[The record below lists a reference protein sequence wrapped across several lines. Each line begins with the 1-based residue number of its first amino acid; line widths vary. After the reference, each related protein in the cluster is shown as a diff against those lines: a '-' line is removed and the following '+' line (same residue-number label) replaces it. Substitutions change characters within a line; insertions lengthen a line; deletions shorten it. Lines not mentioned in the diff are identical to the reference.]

1 MTIRTTANTASPL
14 SLDALSARMQ
24 RLDAIPSVPA
34 ILLPLLRYLDVP
46 VDEVN
51 VAKIVELISH
61 DKSLA
66 AQCLHM
72 ANSPLFGR
80 WNNID
85 SVRAAVAALG
95 IMRVRDIAASC
106 CMLKLLPD
114 NPPCIDPRTFWEHS
128 LGVALISRRLARRIG
143 FRDPEKAYLAGLLHD
158 LGIVANLLLIPE
170 EFEAAA
176 QHALAATIP
185 FDRAEAALIG
195 FNHGVTGSLLATR
208 WQLTPDLAE
217 VIRRHHDV
225 DNAAL
230 YRGLVALVHISDL
243 ICRGCG
249 LGYGYQERPAPE
261 ATSTSA
267 WQVLSEE
274 CPSLRTFGAG
284 QFISEIDVYVGE
296 VRRLVSVLF
305 RLDP

>member
-1 MTIRTTANTASPL
+1 MPAKTTSPI
-14 SLDALSARMQ
+14 SLDELTARMQ

-51 VAKIVELISH
+51 VVKIVELISH

-80 WNNID
+80 WHNID

-95 IMRVRDIAASC
+95 IMRVRDIATSC
-106 CMLKLLPD
+106 CMLKLLPED
-114 NPPCIDPRTFWEHS
+114 RPCIDPRIFWEHS
-128 LGVALISRRLARRIG
+128 LGVALVSRRLARRIG

-170 EFEAAA
+170 EFQTAA
-176 QHALAATIP
+176 QQGFGRKIAL
-185 FDRAEAALIG
+185 DQAESALIG
-195 FNHGVTGSLLATR
+195 FNHSVTGSLLATR
-208 WQLTPDLAE
+208 WQLAPDLAE

-225 DNAAL
+225 TNASL
-230 YRGLVALVHISDL
+230 YRGLVALVHVADL

-249 LGYGYQERPAPE
+249 LGYGYEEQPSSDPV
-261 ATSTSA
+261 STSA
-267 WQVLSEE
+267 WRVLSEE
-274 CPSLRTFGAG
+274 CPSVRTFGTG
-284 QFISEIDVYVGE
+284 RFISEIDIYVGE
-296 VRRLVSVLF
+296 VRRLVTVLF
-305 RLDP
+305 RLDQ